1 MAPEVLY
8 EVAGGVG
15 RVTINRPERRN
26 ALTWGTVRLL
36 REAVAGA
43 RADDAV
49 RVVVLTGAGD
59 RAFCAGADLAT
70 VTTAEGAPDSAAGGG
85 PADLGR
91 LFVDLWS
98 LGKPSVARVR
108 GYALAG
114 GFGLAVACDLV
125 VAADDAV
132 FGAPEID
139 VGLWPFVASVPIG
152 RAMPPKRALELM
164 MTGRR
169 VGAKEGE
176 RLGFVSRVTPVDGL
190 DPAVD
195 QVTAVLAAKP
205 PGAMRRGRDAFYATW
220 GLGAEEALERLHP
233 LLSEA
238 LGTDEARE
246 GAAAFAEKRPPRWAG
261 PPGGDGRDAGR

>member
-1 MAPEVLY
+1 MAQEVLY
-8 EVAGGVG
+8 EVTGRVG

-26 ALTWGTVRLL
+26 ALTWDTVRLL
-36 REAVAGA
+36 REAVAQA

-59 RAFCAGADLAT
+59 RAFCAGADLAMVAT
-70 VTTAEGAPDSAAGGG
+70 GQGASASGAGGG
-85 PADLGR
+85 PEDLGR

-98 LGKPSVARVR
+98 LGKPTVARVR

-114 GFGLAVACDLV
+114 GFGLAVACDVV

-139 VGLWPFVASVPIG
+139 VGLWPFIASVPLV

-169 VGAKEGE
+169 VGAEEGE
-176 RLGFVSRVTPVDGL
+176 RLGFVSRVAPVDEL

-195 QVTAVLAAKP
+195 EITAVLAGKP
-205 PGAMRRGRDAFYATW
+205 PGAMGRGRDAFYATW
-220 GLGAEEALERLHP
+220 GLSAEDALERLHP
-233 LLSEA
+233 LLSEM
-238 LGTDEARE
+238 LGTDEASE
-246 GAAAFAEKRPPRWAG
+246 GAVAFAEKRSPRWAG